1 MNDTIS
7 RILIVVCGILLFF
20 GMVSCGQH
28 FDKERTRKLQRIQTE
43 RCYVSSYYGV
53 SGGYKTYT
61 CLTGIYK
68 ESEL

>member
-7 RILIVVCGILLFF
+7 RIMIVVFGILFSF
-20 GMVSCGQH
+20 GMVSCAQH
-28 FDKERTRKLQRIQTE
+28 LDNERTRKLQRIQAE
-43 RCYVSSYYGV
+43 RCYVSSYYGI
-53 SGGYKTYT
+53 SGDYKTYT